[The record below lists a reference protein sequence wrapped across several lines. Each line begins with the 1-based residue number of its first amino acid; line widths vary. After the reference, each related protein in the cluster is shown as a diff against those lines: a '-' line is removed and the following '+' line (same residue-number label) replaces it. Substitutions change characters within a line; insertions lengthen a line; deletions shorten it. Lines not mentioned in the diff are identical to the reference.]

1 MDLWN
6 SDRTELRAK
15 IEEEIQKRH
24 TQRIPAYTKTQA
36 LKIFKRSGTLFATPK
51 FDELLLEAVP
61 LITAGF
67 VREKVEKYSHEEMLQ
82 KAQDM
87 LSGVDEVA
95 LAEGF
100 IYGAVHKD
108 CREYMLPFVAYYF
121 LKNFPYHKKTLY
133 TDAEGKTLDCCCG
146 VCGYTDNTP
155 MKKGGREGAYYQ
167 FFDAFLDAEFLY
179 HAKTYVSYP
188 VSHALYCLE
197 EGLRFPKVQP
207 TQEDFERFISAVR
220 LAETIPP
227 DKKVGAY
234 KQVLHR
240 SKILPLTADETQD
253 FINVLS
259 YLNILHPKG
268 MFGFA
273 EIYTPPRERKDPN
286 EPRNDYEYSVCHW
299 KGEDGVDYKMI
310 EKLFGKLSCYQ
321 LSFQ

>member
-1 MDLWN
+1 MDILN
-6 SDRTELRAK
+6 RDKAELRAK
-15 IEEEIQKRH
+15 IEEKIQKSR
-24 TQRIPAYTKTQA
+24 TQSIPAYTKTQA
-36 LKIFKRSGTLFATPK
+36 LKIFKNSNTLFATPK

-67 VREKVEKYSHEEMLQ
+67 IREKVEKYSHDEMLQ

-87 LSGVDEVA
+87 ISGADELA

-100 IYGAVHKD
+100 IYGVVHKD
-108 CREYMLPFVAYYF
+108 SREYMLPFVAYHF
-121 LKNFPYHKKTLY
+121 FKNFPYHKKTQY
-133 TDAEGKTLDCCCG
+133 IDAEGNTLDCRCG
-146 VCGYTDNTP
+146 VCGYTDNSP
-155 MKKGGREGAYYQ
+155 HKKCGRDGAYYQ
-167 FFDAFLDAEFLY
+167 FFNAFLDAEFLY

-188 VSHALYCLE
+188 VKHALYCLE
-197 EGLRFPKVQP
+197 EGLKFPKVKS
-207 TQEDFERFISAVR
+207 TQADFERFISAVR

-227 DKKVGAY
+227 RKKVGTY
-234 KQVLHR
+234 KQILHR
-240 SKILPLTADETQD
+240 SKILPLTVDETQD

-273 EIYTPPRERKDPN
+273 EMYTPPCERKDSN
-286 EPRNDYEYSVCHW
+286 EYRNDYEYPVCHW

-310 EKLFGKLSCYQ
+310 EKLFGKTSCYQ